1 MKLKALFTSLA
12 LSLLVSVAFAAD
24 DKKADDAKPAEAKAA
39 DSKPAEGKKEEK
51 KEEKVALKDGA
62 SDELKAAYEAAEKE
76 NAAVPKG
83 FGWFWGDMTA
93 SQQLEAG
100 VKAANDGKDED
111 AMKIFKK
118 VAAAGKTA
126 QEQAEAAKTAA
137 PRF

>member
-51 KEEKVALKDGA
+51 VALKDSA

-83 FGWFWGDMTA
+83 FGWFWGDKSA
-93 SQQLEAG
+93 SEQLADG
-100 VKAANDGKDED
+100 VKAANEGKDED